1 MQGFLRKITA
11 RIVLLVNILVI
22 LFFLFACLIPYL
34 HPGKWWFTGFL
45 GLLFPYILL
54 LLLLFLPFWLIVN
67 PRRSLYTLF
76 ALILGFSS
84 IGKLLALNKLDNF
97 EQIKKTDRLRIMT
110 WNVRYFVPFRD
121 KIFKEENEKNRD
133 AILYEIK
140 KMQPDVV
147 CFQEFFTNGE
157 VNGLNN
163 IKILSQD
170 LGYPYYFFSRDQVH
184 WKTIV
189 SGTAVFSRY
198 PIIQS
203 NLIKFPDKINKEAES
218 TINADI
224 IFKGDTLRFFNIH
237 LQSFRFMPQDYID
250 FGKIKNQQDS
260 GLIASKNIF
269 RKMQSTFLLHG
280 LQADFIT
287 EKINNSPYPVIIC
300 GDLNDVPNSYAY
312 STIRGNKK
320 DVFLEK
326 GLGIGKTFNSASSRF
341 LGRLPTLRIDYIL
354 TDPLLEIGQF
364 TQINKKLSDHF
375 ALVADVKFKE
385 KE

>member
-54 LLLLFLPFWLIVN
+54 VLLLFLPFWLIVN

-97 EQIKKTDRLRIMT
+97 EQIKKTDHLRIMT

-133 AILYEIK
+133 AILDEIK

-237 LQSFRFMPQDYID
+237 LQSFRFMPQDYVD

-287 EKINNSPYPVIIC
+287 EKINKSPYPVIIC

-312 STIRGNKK
+312 STIKGNKK

>member
-1 MQGFLRKITA
+1 MQRFLRKITA

-34 HPGKWWFTGFL
+34 HPDKWWFTGFL
-45 GLLFPYILL
+45 GLLFPYILFI
-54 LLLLFLPFWLIVN
+54 LLLFLLFWLFVN
-67 PRRSLYTLF
+67 PRRSLYTLV
-76 ALILGFSS
+76 ALLIGYSS
-84 IGKLLALNKLDNF
+84 IGKMLALNKQDDF
-97 EQIKKTDRLRIMT
+97 ELAKKPDQLRIMT
-110 WNVRYFVPFRD
+110 WNVRYFVPFTD
-121 KIFKEENEKNRD
+121 KIFREENKKNRD
-133 AILYEIK
+133 AILNEIK
-140 KMQPDVV
+140 KLQPDVV

-157 VNGLNN
+157 INGLDN

-170 LGYPYYFFSRDQVH
+170 LGYPYHFFSRDQVH

-189 SGTAVFSRY
+189 SGTAVFSKY
-198 PIIQS
+198 PMIQS

-218 TINADI
+218 TINTDI

-237 LQSFRFMPQDYID
+237 LQSFRFMPQDYVD

-280 LQADFIT
+280 LQADFIS
-287 EKINNSPYPVIIC
+287 EKINNSPHPVIIC

-312 STIRGNKK
+312 STIRGNRK
-320 DVFLEK
+320 DGFLEK

-341 LGRLPTLRIDYIL
+341 LGKLPTLRIDYIL
-354 TDPLLEIGQF
+354 TDPLMEIGQF
-364 TQINKKLSDHF
+364 TLINKKLSDHF
-375 ALVADVKFKE
+375 ALVADIKLPKKE
-385 KE
+385 